1 MPDLLLELFCEEIP
15 ARMQVQA
22 SKDLERLIV
31 GALSDRGFLFEAA
44 RAFAGPR
51 RLTLALQG
59 LPVKQPDVSEEKKG
73 PRVGAPEKA
82 IEGFLKSTGL
92 TLDQCEKR
100 SDAKGEFYV
109 AVISRKGR
117 GTSEV
122 LAEILPETIAKLPWP
137 KSMRW
142 GEGTFRWVRPL
153 HGIVATFDGEVV
165 PLEMA
170 GVRSG
175 NETRGH
181 RFLSSGTIAV
191 RRVED
196 YEKKLRDA
204 HVILDGAERR
214 DIILHDA
221 KQKAFALGLELIED
235 EGLAN
240 EVMGLA
246 EWPVVLIGSI
256 DAEFMDVPPEI
267 LQTSMRTHQ
276 KYFALRD
283 GKTGKLA
290 RRFALVANMV
300 AQDGGKDI
308 VAGNE
313 RVLRARLSDAKFFW
327 DQDRKRTLES
337 RVDDLKDIVFHA
349 KLGTQ
354 AERVQRIEALA
365 GEIAKI
371 IGADVE
377 KAKRA
382 ARLCKADLTTGV
394 VGEFPEL
401 QGVMGRYY
409 ALNDGEAPEVA
420 DAIRDHYKPLGP
432 SDAVP
437 TSLASIAVALADKL
451 DTLAGFFAIGE
462 KPTGSGDPYALR
474 RSALGVIRI
483 LTDLKIRVS
492 LRRVIDGVYRALLD
506 SWGKKYLARYR
517 MTADERIPGAFTDFW
532 PNGSYAG
539 EEKVYERAERG
550 DLVLADES
558 TIGSRDWIYDP
569 LPIPSALHKDILS
582 FFADRLK
589 VALRE
594 KGVRHDLIDAV
605 FALGNE
611 DDLVR
616 LVRRVEALQ
625 AFLKTDDGANLL
637 TGYRRAANILKIEEK
652 KDKREYRGVPD
663 GLRQEEEQE
672 LQASLVR
679 AKVETAKA
687 LMAEDF
693 AGAMTALAALRVPVD
708 RFFDKVTVN
717 TDDKILRENRLKL
730 LSQIVETAHQVAD
743 FSKVEG

>member
-1 MPDLLLELFCEEIP
+1 MPDLLLELFSEEIP

-22 SKDLERLIV
+22 SKDLERLVV

-44 RAFAGPR
+44 RRFAGPR
-51 RLTLALQG
+51 RLTLAISG
-59 LPVKQPDVSEEKKG
+59 LPVKQPDVTEEKKG

-82 IEGFLKSTGL
+82 IEGFLKSAGIGI
-92 TLDQCEKR
+92 DQCEKR
-100 SDAKGEFYV
+100 ADAKGEFYI
-109 AVISRKGR
+109 AVIHRKGR
-117 GTSEV
+117 ATTEV
-122 LAEILPETIAKLPWP
+122 LAEILPETAAKLPWP

-153 HGIVATFDGEVV
+153 HGILATFDGE
-165 PLEMA
+165 LIAFEMA

-181 RFLSSGTIAV
+181 RFLSSGAIPV
-191 RRVED
+191 RRFED

-204 HVILDGAERR
+204 HVILDGGERR

-246 EWPVVLIGSI
+246 EWPVVLIGTI

-300 AQDGGKDI
+300 AQDSGKDI

-327 DQDRKRTLES
+327 DQDRKRTLQS

-354 AERVQRIEALA
+354 LERIGRIEALA
-365 GEIAKI
+365 GDIAKI
-371 IGADVE
+371 IGADIE

-401 QGVMGRYY
+401 QGIIGRYY
-409 ALNDGEAPEVA
+409 ALHDGEPPEVA

-437 TSLASIAVALADKL
+437 ASAVTIAVALADKL
-451 DTLAGFFAIGE
+451 DTLTGFFAIDE

-474 RSALGVIRI
+474 RSALGLLRI
-483 LTDLKIRVS
+483 MQTNQMRFELRSNDLLFGHLKRFPEFIDVDHVAAADVLDDITFGF
-492 LRRVIDGVYRALLD
+492 LR
-506 SWGKKYLARYR
+506 
-517 MTADERIPGAFTDFW
+517 
-532 PNGSYAG
+532 
-539 EEKVYERAERG
+539 
-550 DLVLADES
+550 
-558 TIGSRDWIYDP
+558 
-569 LPIPSALHKDILS
+569 
-582 FFADRLK
+582 DRLE
-589 VALRE
+589 VLLRDR
-594 KGVRHDLIDAV
+594 GISAGIVRAV
-605 FALGNE
+605 FGRTLSSFNP
-611 DDLVR
+611 
-616 LVRRVEALQ
+616 VELIADVNALQ

-637 TGYRRAANILKIEEK
+637 TGYRRAANILKIEER

-663 GLRQEEEQE
+663 GLRQDEERE
-672 LQASLVR
+672 LQAALVR

-687 LMAEDF
+687 LHAEDF
-693 AGAMTALAALRVPVD
+693 AGAMSALAALRLPVD

-717 TDDKILRENRLKL
+717 TDDKALRENRLML